1 MCNKLGIL
9 KLFEKLEQ
17 QTHELG
23 SLRKHYDSIE
33 QSNDNA
39 YMALQITEIEA
50 KNELNRVTT
59 EYQVKHQREIDEL
72 KHAILQLQEDKQVLE
87 SSVAYNKTK
96 YIQAQVR
103 IYYVWMMLMIMLVI
117 MIVMITMVMLTIFT
131 LMIMIDITVM
141 MMMISTLI
149 YSFITI
155 GYHSYVRR

>member
-17 QTHELG
+17 QTHELD

-59 EYQVKHQREIDEL
+59 EYQVKHQREVDEL
-72 KHAILQLQEDKQVLE
+72 KHVILQLQEDKQVLE

-103 IYYVWMMLMIMLVI
+103 IYYVWMMLMIMMMI
-117 MIVMITMVMLTIFT
+117 MIVMLTIFT
-131 LMIMIDITVM
+131 LMIMIDMTVMMMMMM

-149 YSFITI
+149 CSFITI

>member
-59 EYQVKHQREIDEL
+59 EYQVKHQRVVDEL

-96 YIQAQVR
+96 YIQAQVSV
-103 IYYVWMMLMIMLVI
+103 YYVWMMLMIM
-117 MIVMITMVMLTIFT
+117 IVMITIVMLTIFT
-131 LMIMIDITVM
+131 LMIMIDMTVMM

-149 YSFITI
+149 YFFITI

>member
-103 IYYVWMMLMIMLVI
+103 IYYVWMMLMIM
-117 MIVMITMVMLTIFT
+117 IVMITIVMLTIFT
-131 LMIMIDITVM
+131 LMIMIDMTVMMM

>member
-1 MCNKLGIL
+1 MCNKLGLL

-59 EYQVKHQREIDEL
+59 EYQVKHQREVDEL

-103 IYYVWMMLMIMLVI
+103 IYYV
-117 MIVMITMVMLTIFT
+117 
-131 LMIMIDITVM
+131 
-141 MMMISTLI
+141 
-149 YSFITI
+149 
-155 GYHSYVRR
+155 

>member
-1 MCNKLGIL
+1 M
-9 KLFEKLEQ
+9 EKLEQ
-17 QTHELG
+17 QIHELG

-50 KNELNRVTT
+50 KNELNRVTID
-59 EYQVKHQREIDEL
+59 YQIKHQREVDEL

-96 YIQAQVR
+96 YIQAQVSV
-103 IYYVWMMLMIMLVI
+103 YYVSMMMIMMVMMVMVI
-117 MIVMITMVMLTIFT
+117 MIAMITIVMLTIFT
-131 LMIMIDITVM
+131 LMIMIDMNVMMM

-155 GYHSYVRR
+155 GYYSYVRR